1 MDLPTPRAATNRTAM
16 RLLIGVFVLL
26 AVVTTAQTLLARRAS
41 GEEGQVGLTMFY
53 SGAIWVSWV
62 ALLPLIVWLGRRF
75 DFRAGHRF
83 RSVLLHLFA
92 ALLVHALTM
101 MASVWLG
108 VMLFNPEEDITV
120 RMLQQAVLLSSR
132 LPLSIIIYAG
142 IIGLDRAL
150 GLWHALADRELQSV
164 RLEAQA
170 TRARLDALAARLH
183 PHFLFNALQSVSALI
198 DEDPVRARSMLAQI
212 GDLLRDVLSVPEDGD
227 VTLQEEVALLG
238 RYLAIEEIR
247 FADRLRIVIDLP
259 ADAATVLVPR
269 LLLQPLAENALRH
282 GLAPLPA
289 GGTLRIAATR
299 TGDRVTIRVFNDGAP
314 LPTSMRQGVGLAMTR
329 ERLAARYG
337 DAASLVLRPAA
348 GGGVEAV
355 VEVPA

>member
-1 MDLPTPRAATNRTAM
+1 MLMTTPRAATTRTAM
-16 RLLIGVFVLL
+16 RLLVGAFVLL
-26 AVVTTAQTLLARRAS
+26 AVVSTAQTVLSRRVA
-41 GEEGQVGLTMFY
+41 GEEGQVWLTMFY
-53 SGAIWVSWV
+53 SASLWVSWV
-62 ALLPLIVWLGRRF
+62 VLMPVIVWLGRRF
-75 DFRAGHRF
+75 DFRAGHRIH
-83 RSVLLHLFA
+83 SVILHLVA
-92 ALLVHALTM
+92 ALLVHAFTM
-101 MASVWLG
+101 MAGVWLG
-108 VMLFNPEEDITV
+108 VVLFSPEEVITFA
-120 RMLQQAVLLSSR
+120 MLQRAVLLSSR
-132 LPLSIIIYAG
+132 LPLSMIIYAG

-227 VTLQEEVALLG
+227 VTLQEEIALLS

-247 FADRLRIVIDLP
+247 FADRLRIVVELSP
-259 ADAATVLVPR
+259 DAAAVLVPR

-289 GGTLRIAATR
+289 GGTLRITATR
-299 TGDRVTIRVFNDGAP
+299 AGDRVMVRVHNDGTS
-314 LPTSMRQGVGLAMTR
+314 LPTTARQGVGLAMTR

-337 DAASLVLRPAA
+337 TAASFALRQVA
-348 GGGVEAV
+348 GGVEALL
-355 VEVPA
+355 ELPA